1 MSFLDVF
8 LRAKSNSGPEIRASA
23 LLLGPT
29 SLRGVC
35 GFLQRL
41 GCGSCYQHQRGV
53 RIQGT
58 APGSSITGPSC
69 AFGPW
74 PQSKGSH
81 AHCWRASTKTWAHL
95 CCYPSKICF
104 TPNFATP
111 PSFVS
116 TGDFRFQNTLDME
129 IPPKRSGSPAGR
141 AARKEAGRGTAA
153 SGASAL
159 RFFVRSA
166 REGWAT
172 WAVWRPVLGP
182 QCHEKWSK
190 PRL

>member
-1 MSFLDVF
+1 M
-8 LRAKSNSGPEIRASA
+8 
-23 LLLGPT
+23 
-29 SLRGVC
+29 
-35 GFLQRL
+35 
-41 GCGSCYQHQRGV
+41 
-53 RIQGT
+53 
-58 APGSSITGPSC
+58 
-69 AFGPW
+69 AFGYREQPLAR
-74 PQSKGSH
+74 QSRVPAVLL
-81 AHCWRASTKTWAHL
+81 AHGLSPRNHMHIAGGLPLKPGAHL

-116 TGDFRFQNTLDME
+116 TGDFRLQNTLDME

-159 RFFVRSA
+159 RFFVRRLA